1 MDTAQGI
8 PAPNP
13 GIPTISVRELRG
25 NLAEAL
31 RRADAGERRVVTS
44 GGRAVAQLGPLD
56 QDAPELERLIA
67 SAAVVPPR
75 RLGDWRPPEPI
86 PVWAGTRID
95 QALRELR
102 G

>member
-1 MDTAQGI
+1 VDTHSDEL
-8 PAPNP
+8 P
-13 GIPTISVRELRG
+13 GSRTISVRELRG

-31 RRADAGERRVVTS
+31 RRADAGERSIVTS

-56 QDAPELERLIA
+56 ADAPELERLV
-67 SAAVVPPR
+67 SSGAVVPPR
-75 RLGDWRPPEPI
+75 RLGEWRAPDPI
-86 PVWAGTRID
+86 TVWAGTRID

>member
-1 MDTAQGI
+1 M
-8 PAPNP
+8 
-13 GIPTISVRELRG
+13 SVREFRG

-31 RRADAGERRVVTS
+31 RRADAGERRIITS

-56 QDAPELERLIA
+56 EDAPGLDRLIA
-67 SAAVVPPR
+67 SGAVVPPR
-75 RLGDWRPPEPI
+75 RLGEWRAPEPI